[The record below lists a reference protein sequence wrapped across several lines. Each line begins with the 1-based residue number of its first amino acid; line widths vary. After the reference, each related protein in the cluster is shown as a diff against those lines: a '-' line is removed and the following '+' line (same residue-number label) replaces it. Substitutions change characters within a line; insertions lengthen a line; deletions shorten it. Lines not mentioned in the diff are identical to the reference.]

1 MEGNFQT
8 VQITQSNSLAKVE
21 EVQIFKSARIQ
32 TFLAL
37 KKAAV
42 FFPLCASALKY
53 SEARF
58 LSAPY
63 LFSQAT
69 RLRVRAPAICI

>member
-1 MEGNFQT
+1 MET
-8 VQITQSNSLAKVE
+8 EQITQSNSLAKVE
-21 EVQIFKSARIQ
+21 VQIFESADPNFSRS
-32 TFLAL
+32 L